1 MLVLTVFKFM
11 ENLFDR
17 SCNVFILYYMKY
29 DYNKYT
35 FSVLLLLYNML
46 IAFLEFLKSKLLILQ
61 FL

>member
-1 MLVLTVFKFM
+1 M